1 MNEEINELIDRLS
14 AKERADLLDGLRQRD
29 RKRAAS
35 DALTLASLITHHFRT
50 LGMHE
55 EAEYMANLQHRLY
68 DLT

>member
-1 MNEEINELIDRLS
+1 MNEEIIDLLGRLS
-14 AKERADLLDGLRQRD
+14 EKERADLLDGLRQRD